1 LALVKGI
8 QRQNGGTHGRLG
20 GTVLGSERRR
30 HGAVWLDALILYVAQ
45 KVLWMTGDLVIGA
58 L

>member
-8 QRQNGGTHGRLG
+8 EHQNGGTHEKLG

-30 HGAVWLDALILYVAQ
+30 PETVWLDALILYVVQ
-45 KVLWMTGDLVIGA
+45 TVLWMIGDLVIGA
-58 L
+58 V